1 MLVSSLGNYGY
12 DLHLLSLRVC
22 YQSRFLCS
30 NGHRDYDL
38 HLPCSLRF
46 AWLGLPYL
54 MQFEPFEQLI
64 ARSLSQLFVL
74 FFYFETGSLRRLP
87 RS

>member
-1 MLVSSLGNYGY
+1 MLVGSLGNYGY

-46 AWLGLPYL
+46 AWLGLPYS
-54 MQFEPFEQLI
+54 MQFEPFVQLTE
-64 ARSLSQLFVL
+64 RSLSQLFSL
-74 FFYFETGSLRRLP
+74 FSYFVIG
-87 RS
+87 